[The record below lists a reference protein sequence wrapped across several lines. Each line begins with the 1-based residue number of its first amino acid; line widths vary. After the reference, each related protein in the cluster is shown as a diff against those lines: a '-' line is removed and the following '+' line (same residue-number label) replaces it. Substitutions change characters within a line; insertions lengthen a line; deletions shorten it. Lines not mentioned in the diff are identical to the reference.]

1 MGLRRL
7 ARWIG
12 SGDFKTHEEFCS
24 RHQLL
29 RYSTH
34 QAAREQRPR
43 RSRNELI
50 QGPLSN
56 LRVLTAHAS
65 ACSMKVSSRVPQGD
79 QQTVLHSGDA
89 AQSVRELAGSR
100 HSSRDFTKQDFLHTW
115 SCKEQ
120 SKHEEALHTGVQGV
134 ARGRDRASLTA
145 ILPPVPPGAGGPQ
158 RTETPCLLGTLC
170 MYVCMYV
177 CGGT

>member
-56 LRVLTAHAS
+56 LRVLKLRVLRWQKG
-65 ACSMKVSSRVPQGD
+65 KVFQEW
-79 QQTVLHSGDA
+79 SGD
-89 AQSVRELAGSR
+89 LKFD
-100 HSSRDFTKQDFLHTW
+100 H
-115 SCKEQ
+115 
-120 SKHEEALHTGVQGV
+120 
-134 ARGRDRASLTA
+134 LT
-145 ILPPVPPGAGGPQ
+145 L
-158 RTETPCLLGTLC
+158 ECLLLSPL
-170 MYVCMYV
+170 VESNEV
-177 CGGT
+177 WQ